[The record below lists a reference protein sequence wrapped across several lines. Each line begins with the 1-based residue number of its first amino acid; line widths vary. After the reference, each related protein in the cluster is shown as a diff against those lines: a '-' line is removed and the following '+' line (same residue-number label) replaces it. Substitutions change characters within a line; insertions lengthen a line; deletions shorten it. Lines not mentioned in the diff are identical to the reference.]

1 MSYLR
6 HWCLTWGARADEVTR
21 KLSGDELL
29 PGTGLVT
36 TRAITVGTPPESVWP
51 WLVQMGSGRGG
62 AYTYDPPRV
71 FALRIAGMNWVWI
84 SRSGPNV
91 KVPILCR
98 LTCGECHRTARWEQ
112 CWQRVREPPFRAAR
126 RFSRERGC
134 AAAECRWGPVRC
146 GHAR

>member
-29 PGTGLVT
+29 PGTGRVT

-62 AYTYDPPRV
+62 AYTYDPSRV
-71 FALRIAGMNWVWI
+71 FALRIA
-84 SRSGPNV
+84 
-91 KVPILCR
+91 
-98 LTCGECHRTARWEQ
+98 A
-112 CWQRVREPPFRAAR
+112 
-126 RFSRERGC
+126 
-134 AAAECRWGPVRC
+134 
-146 GHAR
+146 